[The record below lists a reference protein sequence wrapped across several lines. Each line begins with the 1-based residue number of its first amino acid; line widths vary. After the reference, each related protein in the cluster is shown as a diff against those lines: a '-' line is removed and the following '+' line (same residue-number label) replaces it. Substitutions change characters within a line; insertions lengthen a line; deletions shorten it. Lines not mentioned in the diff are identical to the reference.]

1 MIWSSKIVLVISIG
15 FLVMGVHHSFATPS
29 LTVSTGKHVYAYGD
43 FLSITFQVSELTG
56 NPIIVHIIDSSG
68 KASAPIN
75 ISINKWNS
83 TISSPIPFYK
93 TTYSPGTYHINAEYA
108 GTQSSISFDLVDSG
122 KIAIPTE
129 YKTLAQTWLKGTATD
144 KDYAGLIRELIHF
157 DIINV
162 PGYEFQTA
170 HIIHIPAWFK
180 NNVKWW
186 SDDSITDNEFGFAIQ
201 YLIKSGFMSV

>member
-1 MIWSSKIVLVISIG
+1 
-15 FLVMGVHHSFATPS
+15 MGAHHSFATPS
-29 LTVSTGKHVYAYGD
+29 LTVFTGKHVYEYGD

-56 NPIIVHIIDSSG
+56 NPIIVHIIDSFG

-75 ISINKWNS
+75 ISINKLNS

-93 TTYSPGTYHINAEYA
+93 TTYSPGMYHINAEYA

-129 YKTLAQTWLKGTATD
+129 YKTLAQTWLKGTAID

-162 PGYEFQTA
+162 PGYDFQTA
-170 HIIHIPAWFK
+170 HTIHIPAWFK

-201 YLIKSGFMSV
+201 YLINSGYMSI